1 MVSIRIGTRA
11 DLADVTALEAGQ
23 DTAAWLGKTG
33 LDWHERALADP
44 GQEHLIAEDDGRLA
58 GRCIRQNMES
68 SADGVGTVL
77 NGTYRDLLS
86 AIAECGATL
95 TGLLFVAMTVAAR
108 RGPSDRP
115 AVIQQVREAAAILA
129 FTNALAVSLF
139 GLVPGTD
146 VGYPA
151 IVVAVIGIF
160 FTAAGARSIFS
171 GHLARRHVPRQLG
184 LIALLLAIFVFE
196 LGSH

>member
-95 TGLLFVAMTVAAR
+95 TGLLFVGVARAWELV
-108 RGPSDRP
+108 GDRDT
-115 AVIQQVREAAAILA
+115 RILA
-129 FTNALAVSLF
+129 SIAVL
-139 GLVPGTD
+139 T
-146 VGYPA
+146 
-151 IVVAVIGIF
+151 
-160 FTAAGARSIFS
+160 
-171 GHLARRHVPRQLG
+171 GHDPN
-184 LIALLLAIFVFE
+184 
-196 LGSH
+196 SDS